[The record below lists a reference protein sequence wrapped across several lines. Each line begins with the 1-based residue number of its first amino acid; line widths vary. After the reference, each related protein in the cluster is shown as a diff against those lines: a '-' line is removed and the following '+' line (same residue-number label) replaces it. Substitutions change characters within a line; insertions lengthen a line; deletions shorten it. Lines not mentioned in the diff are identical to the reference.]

1 MNNGELAREQMS
13 MASLVPIIKEVT
25 SSGGE
30 FCLYT
35 RGTSMLPTIKEGV
48 HSVMLASPDNI
59 RIGDIILYEREN
71 GQYVL
76 HRLIRI
82 KGDEYFACGDNQF
95 ALEGGIHQSSVIAK
109 ATKIQECDKSRPAR
123 KDGAQLFLLSAKRGA
138 RRIRHAL
145 ALAKKRI
152 IKNDKEIIKK

>member
-1 MNNGELAREQMS
+1 MS

-48 HSVMLASPDNI
+48 HSVMLASPDGI
-59 RIGDIILYEREN
+59 RVGDVILYEREN

-82 KGDEYFACGDNQF
+82 KGDEYFTCGDNQF
-95 ALEGGIHQSSVIAK
+95 AVEGGILPRSVIAK
-109 ATKIQECDKSRPAR
+109 ATTIQAQDKSQPAR
-123 KDGAQLFLLSAKRGA
+123 KNGAQLFILSAKRGA
-138 RRIRHAL
+138 KRIRHNL
-145 ALAKKRI
+145 ALIKKRVM
-152 IKNDKEIIKK
+152 K

>member
-1 MNNGELAREQMS
+1 

-35 RGTSMLPTIKEGV
+35 RGTSMTPTIKEGV

-59 RIGDIILYEREN
+59 RAGDIILYKREN

-76 HRLIRI
+76 HRLLKI
-82 KGDEYFACGDNQF
+82 KGEEYFACGDNQF
-95 ALEGGIHQSSVIAK
+95 AVERGIHPHSVIAK
-109 ATKIQECDKSRPAR
+109 VTKICTGDEETTVDRR
-123 KDGAQLFLLSAKRGA
+123 KIFLFHLSARRVAKRT
-138 RRIRHAL
+138 RHSL
-145 ALAKKRI
+145 ALIKKRI
-152 IKNDKEIIKK
+152 MK